1 MYICSVWYTTSLSLK
16 SCSVCI
22 SYNIPGKRVVSG
34 LRYGPCQLV
43 SNICDLDIHVFK
55 CLYLL
60 MCKVYASE
68 TLHAHWTYSGE
79 HVVKSRRRGL
89 NRNTGNVVNKFLH

>member
-1 MYICSVWYTTSLSLK
+1 MLIIRHIFDDLPFLAQ
-16 SCSVCI
+16 
-22 SYNIPGKRVVSG
+22 

-43 SNICDLDIHVFK
+43 SRICDLDIHVFK

-60 MCKVYASE
+60 MCKVYESE
-68 TLHAHWTYSGE
+68 TLYAHWTYSGE